1 VRELGGMIARMNA
14 MTVAC
19 AGHGRGFAAR
29 TRVRGREDGNI
40 LRFEAALAARQ
51 RKAGYACDLRR
62 VIVVGGTTKRDATRV
77 VSTGRDGAKK
87 GSHMRAKAL
96 ETDVD
101 DDVLLEP
108 VAATTEHVVEAS
120 GAAVVKA
127 KSSNVGYILG
137 GLLLLTL
144 ATTGVIFREELV
156 QVLGAFVEYIDALG
170 PLGYVFYFVGYVVL
184 ETFAVPAFP
193 LTMSAG
199 ALFGTAQ
206 GTLLVTSA
214 ATVAAGI
221 AFLIARYIAR
231 DKVQSLAEGY
241 PKFKAIDKAL
251 ENDSFRVVAVMRL
264 SPLMPFALSNYLYGL
279 TSVNFKSYIC
289 GSFLGM
295 MPGTFAYVSAGQAT
309 RQLSEGALGS
319 GAILSTLFGVGLAI
333 FSAGY
338 IGKLASNAMCEET
351 CICEEDFNVSA
362 SQDT

>member
-1 VRELGGMIARMNA
+1 MAMMSAKMIA
-14 MTVAC
+14 C
-19 AGHGRGFAAR
+19 ATHGRGFAAR
-29 TRVRGREDGNI
+29 ARVRQREEENI
-40 LRFEAALAARQ
+40 LRFDAARAA
-51 RKAGYACDLRR
+51 RRRNVGYACDSRR
-62 VIVVGGTTKRDATRV
+62 VRVGSMTKRDATRV

-87 GSHMRAKAL
+87 GSHTRAKAL
-96 ETDVD
+96 ETDVG
-101 DDVLLEP
+101 DDVSLEP
-108 VAATTEHVVEAS
+108 VAATSELATPAHPAS
-120 GAAVVKA
+120 AAAVAKG
-127 KSSNVGYILG
+127 KSSNLAYILG
-137 GLLLLTL
+137 GLLILTL
-144 ATTGVIFREELV
+144 ATTGVVFREDLV
-156 QVLGAFVEYIDALG
+156 QVLGTFVEYVDGLG

-184 ETFAVPAFP
+184 ETLAVPAFP

-206 GTLLVTSA
+206 GTLLVTTA

-251 ENDSFRVVAVMRL
+251 EEDSFRVVAIMRL

-289 GSFLGM
+289 GSFMGM

-309 RQLSEGALGS
+309 RQLTEGALSG
-319 GAILSTLFGVGLAI
+319 GAILSTLLGVGLAI

-338 IGKLASNAMCEET
+338 IGKLASNAVCEET
-351 CICEEDFNVSA
+351 CICEEDFNASA